1 VQVVPVVS
9 RDYLPG
15 SCRCRTHGLTTTT
28 VISESL
34 STRAAVLSLAC
45 LDDRAR
51 WVELQGGSRGSHIYI
66 PDVVRE
72 TRMGKR
78 WPDLYSHSEREETQ
92 NAPPPPENG
101 GEVIEPS
108 PRPLRTRARLQIQ
121 RRGVQLAGEWE
132 VVALAEARKPRAR
145 GLGGGGIATSPHSL
159 KSVEDASASGRDGP
173 DRRGP

>member
-51 WVELQGGSRGSHIYI
+51 WVELQGGSRGSHIYQMPCAKLGWANGGRIYI
-66 PDVVRE
+66 PIANGRR
-72 TRMGKR
+72 TR
-78 WPDLYSHSEREETQ
+78 T
-92 NAPPPPENG
+92 PPPPENG

-108 PRPLRTRARLQIQ
+108 PRPLRARARLQIQ